1 MQNTLSIAEIKAQY
15 PNQWVLIGNLE
26 LSNPNVLDTIIN
38 RLVRG
43 VVLLASKDRREIA
56 YKGKELRRDFDS
68 LTCIFTGEV
77 PKNRKWLL

>member
-56 YKGKELRRDFDS
+56 YKGRELRKDFDS

-77 PKNRKWLL
+77 PKNRKCLL

>member
-56 YKGKELRRDFDS
+56 YKGRELRKDFDS